1 MARAATT
8 SDPFNAVAEPQRRK
22 ILDLLMVQDFSVGE
36 LASRL
41 GLNQPQVSKH
51 LKVLKEVGLIEV
63 REEGRQ
69 RIYHLNIEQLRPIH
83 DWLKPYEQLWS
94 RRLDHLDR
102 VLEELRQEENP

>member
-41 GLNQPQVSKH
+41 GLHQPQVSKH

-69 RIYHLNIEQLRPIH
+69 RIYHLNVDQLRPIH

-102 VLEELRQEENP
+102 VLEALRQEENP

>member
-22 ILDLLMVQDFSVGE
+22 ILDLLMTGDFNVTE

-41 GLNQPQVSKH
+41 GMNQPQVSKH
-51 LKVLKEVGLIEV
+51 LKVLKEVDLITV

-69 RIYHLNIEQLRPIH
+69 RVYHLNSENLKPIH
-83 DWLKPYEQLWS
+83 DWLRPFEQLWS
-94 RRLDHLDR
+94 RRLDHLEQ
-102 VLEELRQEENP
+102 VLEGLKKEEHS